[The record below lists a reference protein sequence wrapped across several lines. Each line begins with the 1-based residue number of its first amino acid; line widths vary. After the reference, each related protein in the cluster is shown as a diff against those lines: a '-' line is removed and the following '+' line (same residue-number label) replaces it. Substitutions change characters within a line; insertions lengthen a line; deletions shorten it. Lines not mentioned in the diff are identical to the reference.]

1 MSKQNEFMKSVE
13 SNNIKQV
20 ELLLKDKDVDP
31 SLGNSLCISVASLK
45 GHIEIVRLLL
55 NDKRA
60 DPSDNP
66 SIIAANT
73 FKFYNVVQLLWADD
87 RVKQDLLNYDI
98 QSYNHFKKKFI
109 KEKLEKF

>member
-87 RVKQDLLNYDI
+87 MTNSIIVISWIN
-98 QSYNHFKKKFI
+98 SFVF
-109 KEKLEKF
+109 